1 MQIQVNSDSSV
12 AVHSALTQLVESTV
26 NRALQR
32 FAGRLTRVEV
42 HLSDVAGDKFGVQ
55 DKRCLMEARPAGL
68 DPVVVSEQAA
78 TFDDAVRRAA
88 QKMKRLLTGS
98 LGRVKSK
105 A

>member
-68 DPVVVSEQAA
+68 DPVAVSDQAA
-78 TFDDAVRRAA
+78 TFDDAVRGAA

-98 LGRVKSK
+98 LGRAKSK